1 MDLEAIQRQ
10 LQAEGA
16 DGWLFFDH
24 HHRDPIAY
32 QVLGLEAGRHVSRR
46 WYYWLPAQGEPVKLT
61 NRIEHWMLDSLPG
74 EKVVYSSW
82 REQRERLGEIL
93 SGSEN
98 IAMQYS
104 PDCMIPYVSL
114 VDAGTIDLIR
124 GLGKQV
130 VSSASLVQT
139 FQATW
144 DADQLEMHE
153 EAGRRVDATREA
165 AFARIGEKLKAGETV
180 REYEIAQFILDRFRE
195 QGLATQDGPIV
206 GVNANSG
213 NPHYA
218 PARDSSAEIRP
229 GDFVLIDLWAKL
241 DKPRAVYYDITW
253 TGFCGE
259 QAPEKI
265 QQVFEIV
272 TRSRDAALDA
282 VDAAMRE
289 GRRLAGWEVDD
300 ITRGVITEAGYGEAF
315 VHRTGH
321 SIGENV
327 HGNGVNIDNL
337 ETRDDRPIGP
347 RLCFSIEPGIYL
359 PEFGVRSEI
368 DCYVFEGGAKAT
380 GAVQREIVRIV

>member
-1 MDLEAIQRQ
+1 MDLNAIQEK
-10 LQAEGA
+10 LLEEGF

-32 QVLGLEAGRHVSRR
+32 RVLGLEAGRHVSRR
-46 WYYWLPAQGEPVKLT
+46 WYYWIPATGEPVKLT
-61 NRIEHWMLDSLPG
+61 HRIEHWMLDALPG
-74 EKVVYSSW
+74 AKVVYSGW

-93 SGSEN
+93 DDQMR

-114 VDAGTIDLIR
+114 VDAGTVEMVR
-124 GLGKQV
+124 ELGKAV
-130 VSSASLVQT
+130 FSSASLVQA
-139 FQATW
+139 FEAVW
-144 DADQLEMHE
+144 SAEQLAMHE
-153 EAGRRVDATREA
+153 EAGRRVDAIRAA
-165 AFARIGEKLKAGETV
+165 AFARIGDKLRAGETV
-180 REYEIAQFILDRFRE
+180 REHEVAQFILDQFAA
-195 QGLATQDGPIV
+195 QGLVTQDGPIV

-218 PARDSSAEIRP
+218 PDPAGSAEIKA

-241 DKPRAVYYDITW
+241 DKPKAVYYDITW

-259 QAPEKI
+259 TAPEKI
-265 QQVFEIV
+265 RQVFDIV
-272 TRSRDAALDA
+272 TRSRDAALEA
-282 VDAAMRE
+282 VDKAMRE
-289 GRRLAGWEVDD
+289 GRQIAGWEVDD
-300 ITRGVITEAGYGEAF
+300 VTRGVITGAGYGEAF

-337 ETRDDRPIGP
+337 ETRDERPIVPGV
-347 RLCFSIEPGIYL
+347 CFSIEPGIYL

-368 DCYVFEGGAKAT
+368 DCFVLEGGAKAT
-380 GAVQREIVRIV
+380 GEVQRELVRVL

>member
-1 MDLEAIQRQ
+1 MNLQAIQLQ
-10 LQAEGA
+10 LGEESL

-32 QVLGLEAGRHVSRR
+32 QVLGLKAGRHVSRR
-46 WYYWLPAQGEPVKLT
+46 WYYWIPVHGEPVKLT
-61 NRIEHWMLDSLPG
+61 HRIEHWMLDSLPG

-82 REQRERLGEIL
+82 REQRERLGEVL
-93 SGSEN
+93 GGATKV
-98 IAMQYS
+98 AMQYS
-104 PDCMIPYVSL
+104 PECMIPYISL
-114 VDAGTIDLIR
+114 VDAGTVELIR
-124 GLGKQV
+124 GLGKEV
-130 VSSASLVQT
+130 LSSASLVQY
-139 FQATW
+139 FEAAW
-144 DADQLEMHE
+144 DAEQLEMHL
-153 EAGRRVDATREA
+153 EAGRRVDAIRAA
-165 AFARIGEKLKAGETV
+165 AFARIGDKLRAGETV
-180 REYEIAQFILDRFRE
+180 REHDIAQFILDRFRDE
-195 QGLATQDGPIV
+195 KLATQDGPIV

-218 PARDSSAEIRP
+218 PAAEGSAEIRP

-259 QAPEKI
+259 TPPEKI
-265 QQVFEIV
+265 QQVFDIV
-272 TRSRDAALDA
+272 TRSRDAALEA
-282 VDAAMRE
+282 VDSAMRE
-289 GRRLAGWEVDD
+289 GRTLAGWQVDD
-300 ITRGVITEAGYGEAF
+300 VTRGVISGAGYGEAF

-337 ETRDDRPIGP
+337 ETRDERPIVP

-368 DCYVFEGGAKAT
+368 DCYVSEHGARAT
-380 GAVQREIVRIV
+380 GEVQLEIVRIA